1 MKPRHFITIPIGLVA
16 AVVAALYATRNPE
29 RADLD
34 ATARQSAPGRF
45 VTLGDGVTHFDVAG
59 PEGGQRV
66 VLVHG
71 FSVPS
76 YIWDSTVTA
85 LTGAGFRVAR
95 YDHFGRGYSDRP
107 DVPYTADLYDRQLV
121 QLLDSLGWREPV
133 DVVGLSMGGPVS
145 ASFVARHRER
155 ARSLTLV
162 DPAAGERAAPP
173 ALFRVPVVG
182 PALWQALAVPG
193 MADGQLT
200 DFVEP
205 AKWPDWPE
213 RYRHQM
219 QYRGFGRALLSTL
232 REGRGTV
239 LDSVY
244 ARAGASGIPTLL
256 LWGIEDSTVA
266 ITHAEGVRRAIPQA
280 QYHPIERAGHLPHM
294 ERPDVVNPLLI
305 GFLRSAATAGAADSA
320 VAAR

>member
-1 MKPRHFITIPIGLVA
+1 MKPRNLVIAPLAVA
-16 AVVAALYATRNPE
+16 AAVLAAVCDIRNPE
-29 RADLD
+29 RLDLD
-34 ATARQSAPGRF
+34 ATARRAAPGRF
-45 VTLGDGVTHFDVAG
+45 VTLGDGVTHYDVTG
-59 PEGGQRV
+59 PATGRRV

-85 LTGAGFRVAR
+85 LAAAGYRVAR
-95 YDHFGRGYSDRP
+95 YDQFGRGYSDRP
-107 DVPYTADLYDRQLV
+107 DVAYTGDLYDRQLE

-145 ASFVARHRER
+145 ARFVARHPGR

-162 DPAAGERAAPP
+162 DPAAGPRTAPP
-173 ALFRVPVVG
+173 FIFRAPLVG
-182 PALWQALAVPG
+182 PALWQAFVVPG
-193 MADGQLT
+193 MAKGQLG

-205 AKWPDWPE
+205 AKWPDWPA
-213 RYRHQM
+213 RYRTQM

-232 REGRGTV
+232 REGEGGS

-244 ARAGASGIPTLL
+244 ARVGASRIPTLL
-256 LWGIEDSTVA
+256 LWGLQDSTVS
-266 ITHAEGVRRAIPQA
+266 IEHAAGVRRAIPQA

-294 ERPDVVNPLLI
+294 ERPDVVNPLLLA
-305 GFLRSAATAGAADSA
+305 FLRAVAGADTATAG
-320 VAAR
+320 R